1 MTKKRYKP
9 AARRMESYI
18 GFNVT
23 REQNGKILEAARS
36 SGLGRAEWLRLCIE
50 KELANASN

>member
-1 MTKKRYKP
+1 MKKRYKP

-23 REQNGKILEAARS
+23 REQNGKIEEAARS